1 MSNVLTLTLK
11 KQYFEAILSG
21 EKTIEYRDITDYWT
35 PRLENKEHD
44 TIVFRNG
51 YSATSPKMTVEYK
64 GLTIDRDSSP
74 NRYALLLGK
83 VLTTE
88 NVN

>member
-1 MSNVLTLTLK
+1 M
-11 KQYFEAILSG
+11 
-21 EKTIEYRDITDYWT
+21 
-35 PRLENKEHD
+35 ENKEHD
-44 TIVFRNG
+44 TIIFRNG
-51 YSATSPKMTVEYK
+51 YSATSPKMTIEYK

-74 NRYALLLGK
+74 NRYALLLGR